1 MGPTQTLN
9 QALRQG
15 PGICILRF
23 ETVIH
28 PTSSTVILDY
38 ALRLELRDSAGR
50 ISPSNLTSEQRG
62 RHSYRRS
69 SGKLL
74 RTSPSSRHRP
84 ARALS
89 L

>member
-1 MGPTQTLN
+1 MGPTQTRN

-15 PGICILRF
+15 PGICILRL

-62 RHSYRRS
+62 RHGYRRS
-69 SGKLL
+69 SRKLSV
-74 RTSPSSRHRP
+74 TY
-84 ARALS
+84 
-89 L
+89 